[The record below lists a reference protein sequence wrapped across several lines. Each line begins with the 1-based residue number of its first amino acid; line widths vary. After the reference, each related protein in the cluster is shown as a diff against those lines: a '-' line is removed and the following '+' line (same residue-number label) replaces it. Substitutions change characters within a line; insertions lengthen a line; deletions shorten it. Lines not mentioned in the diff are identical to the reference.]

1 MYIYVYYLIMTYNT
15 YIYNTHIIYRLMIDV
30 GTIFVRRGWENDQLN
45 RKLAHQLAQP
55 LLTAYA
61 SVQQQEISRKSA
73 GSWASFSMVL
83 PSFSH
88 QCCVDLIG

>member
-1 MYIYVYYLIMTYNT
+1 
-15 YIYNTHIIYRLMIDV
+15 MIDV
-30 GTIFVRRGWENDQLN
+30 GAIFVRRGWENDQLN

-61 SVQQQEISRKSA
+61 SVQQEIP